1 MPTENRADD
10 VRGRATLAERAV
22 RRRTA
27 SVEETAQADVRALM
41 EAGLALM
48 VTGSGKRGPRVADIV
63 AAAGLSN
70 DSFYRYF
77 AGKDA
82 LVAAIVEQG
91 ARTVAGYVRH
101 RMDTGAG
108 AAERLRSGV
117 FAIMKQAS
125 DAKLAAETRA
135 VLSNATSMSAGSRHM
150 SVALAESLA
159 ESFAGPV
166 AELGAADPARAA
178 RTVATTA
185 VAAMQYHLFK
195 EEAPGEDDLEHL
207 VSFLLAGIAP
217 ASR

>member
-1 MPTENRADD
+1 MGELGGRE
-10 VRGRATLAERAV
+10 RGSLAERAV
-22 RRRTA
+22 RRRVA

-48 VTGSGKRGPRVADIV
+48 VEGGGRRGPRVADIV

-82 LVAAIVEQG
+82 LVAAIVEEG
-91 ARTVAGYVRH
+91 ARAVAGYVRH
-101 RMDTGAG
+101 RMDTGGG
-108 AAERLRSGV
+108 AAERVRAGIV
-117 FAIMKQAS
+117 AIMKQAA

-135 VLSNATSMSAGSRHM
+135 VLGNATSMSAGSRQM
-150 SVALAESLA
+150 AVTLAESLA

-166 AELGAADPARAA
+166 AELGAADPVRAA
-178 RTVATTA
+178 RTVATSA

-195 EEAPGEDDLEHL
+195 EEAPDEDELEHL
-207 VSFLLAGIAP
+207 VSFLLAGV
-217 ASR
+217 ASAAR